1 MWNLIAQDSYTQTA
15 DELFQRFEFNQAI
28 KEYLKLVEKPKY
40 KSSSYVFEKL
50 ATSYYNIFDVEN
62 ASLWYSKLIKT
73 NPLTDGEIHYRYAQ
87 ILNALNKYEE
97 ANKQMD
103 IFVKKSPSDYRAK
116 AHKSKIEYLK
126 NYTDKPTDF
135 KVKPITALNTKF
147 SDFGGFLTADNTF
160 YFVSAEKMNADKKR
174 KGWNNQPY
182 LDIYKAKFD
191 GENFNASEP
200 VKELNSKW
208 HDGPLSITADGNTIY
223 FISESFNQNLYKKEK
238 NNNLKLGQLGLFIAT
253 KSDDSWDIK
262 PFPLNSNKYSISS
275 PAISKDGKTLYFSS
289 DMPGT
294 YGNFDIW
301 EIEVTKNGFGT
312 PKNLG
317 KEVNTKGYEDYS
329 YISDDN
335 ILYFAS
341 NQREGFGGLDIYAID
356 RTIKNATAKNL
367 GATINSKRDDF
378 SFTYNTKSKIG
389 FFTSNIKGN
398 DDLYMALP
406 ICKKQIQIIY
416 KDSKTKKSIQNVNAE
431 VSNSSTNAFVE
442 NNTKNKYFYE
452 FLCEENYTV
461 ASSKEGYMPQTTA
474 LEAIENRSSNI
485 LEIFLEPI
493 EKAPV
498 ITETEVI
505 LQPVYFEF
513 NESNITY
520 QGALELDKLV
530 TVMNSHPSM
539 NIFVKSHTDSK
550 GRKKYNMT
558 LSDKRAQATVQYIIS
573 KGIDENRIS
582 GKGFGESDLKVPC
595 KKCTEAEHSQNRRSE
610 FIIIKK

>member
-1 MWNLIAQDSYTQTA
+1 MNLMAQDSYTKTA
-15 DELFQRFEFNQAI
+15 DELFQRFQFNQAI
-28 KEYLKLVEKPKY
+28 KEYLKLAEKPKY

-50 ATSYYNIFDVEN
+50 ASSYYNIFDVEN
-62 ASLWYSKLIKT
+62 AALWYSKLIET
-73 NPLTDGEIHYRYAQ
+73 NSLTDGEIHYRYAQ
-87 ILNALNKYEE
+87 ILNALNKFEE
-97 ANKQMD
+97 ANTQMD

-126 NYTDKPTDF
+126 NYIDKPTDF
-135 KVKPITALNTKF
+135 IVKPITVLNTKF
-147 SDFGGFLTADNTF
+147 SEFGGFLTADNTF
-160 YFVSAEKMNADKKR
+160 YFVSAEKVNADKKR

-191 GENFNASEP
+191 GENFNDIQP

-238 NNNLKLGQLGLFIAT
+238 NNNLKLGQLGLFIAK
-253 KSDDSWDIK
+253 KSNDSWDIK

-341 NQREGFGGLDIYAID
+341 NQRKGFGGLDIYAID
-356 RTIKNATAKNL
+356 RTVENATAENL
-367 GATINSKRDDF
+367 GATVNSKRDDF

-389 FFTSNIKGN
+389 FFASNIKGN

-416 KDSKTKKSIQNVNAE
+416 KDSKTKKSIQNVNTK
-431 VSNSSTNAFVE
+431 VSNSKTDVFIK
-442 NNTKNKYFYE
+442 NNTKNKYSYE
-452 FLCEENYTV
+452 FLCDESYTI
-461 ASSKEGYMPQTTA
+461 ASSKEGYVSQTTS
-474 LEAIENRSSNI
+474 LKSIENRTSNI
-485 LEIFLEPI
+485 LEILLEPI
-493 EKAPV
+493 EKAPI

-530 TVMNSHPSM
+530 VVMNSNPAM

-550 GRKKYNMT
+550 GRDKYNMV

-573 KGIDENRIS
+573 KGINESRIS
-582 GKGFGESDLKVPC
+582 GKGFGESELKVQC